1 MQYKDFTIITFL
13 SNAVKKIDAES
24 NHIEKHN
31 GFNCSVYSK
40 YDTACNTPIDCFDIA
55 IAANIKG
62 IDYYELESFIKNHI
76 DNNLDE
82 LKELES
88 SYFCNDTSS

>member
-13 SNAVKKIDAES
+13 SNAVKKFDAES

-40 YDTACNTPIDCFDIA
+40 YDIACNTPIDCFDIDIA
-55 IAANIKG
+55 IGVDIKG
-62 IDYYELESFIKNHI
+62 TDYYELESLSKIILIIILMN
-76 DNNLDE
+76 
-82 LKELES
+82 
-88 SYFCNDTSS
+88 

>member
-13 SNAVKKIDAES
+13 SNTVKKFDAES
-24 NHIEKHN
+24 NHVKNYN

-40 YDTACNTPIDCFDIA
+40 YDIACNTPIDCFNIA
-55 IAANIKG
+55 IGVDIKG
-62 IDYYELESFIKNHI
+62 IYYYELESFIKNHI

-88 SYFCNDTSS
+88 SYFCTDTSS